1 VILAGRLNIQV
12 PLSRP
17 AHSLQVV
24 FPADY
29 TIAVHFS
36 LNIVSPISYIS
47 LSGGMSAMKLIK
59 FILAILGM
67 IFGVMLFFWLFG
79 LVSTL
84 LWYAVMFG
92 LLAAVGY
99 GGYKLFVRAEQK
111 YVGDGAAGG
120 YLDDRD
126 YSLSWEEY
134 DRKYLK
140 K

>member
-1 VILAGRLNIQV
+1 
-12 PLSRP
+12 
-17 AHSLQVV
+17 
-24 FPADY
+24 
-29 TIAVHFS
+29 
-36 LNIVSPISYIS
+36 
-47 LSGGMSAMKLIK
+47 MKLIK
-59 FILAILGM
+59 FFLAILGM

-79 LVSTL
+79 LITSL
-84 LWYAVMFG
+84 LWYGVMFG

-99 GGYKLFVRAEQK
+99 GGYKLFVRTEQK
-111 YVGDGAAGG
+111 YVGGGAAGG